1 MAYFFVAPFDRVEQ
15 RRLSEKLALAVARS
29 SRSPIG
35 GDHLPHSATGR
46 NGSISRASHAA
57 YERLSATG
65 SAADQSLLE
74 YQIIFENAI
83 VGICSMRNRILLR
96 CNRRMEQIFGF
107 GPGELDQ
114 QPVRILYPNKEAY
127 ERIDKVYANF
137 PRHNQYVHEP
147 QLVRKDGRL
156 IWCIVSGRLLD
167 PREPAAGSIWV
178 VQDITERRITENALR
193 QANKRLEMRVE
204 QRTTN
209 LRRTNQALKVEVQRR
224 KDMHVALV
232 ESREKYRAL
241 FRTFPIGVAIT
252 DDQGNIVEV
261 NRALQRLTGRR
272 DIAGIQRIGSQAG
285 DLIKPDGG
293 EVSRENLARVR
304 ALREHRRIED
314 EEVGLLL
321 PDGSRLWFNTIAA
334 PIPVRGYG
342 VVATYS
348 DVTERKQAVEREKRQ
363 QAEFSRA
370 ARLNVMGEMAS
381 ALAHELGQPLS
392 SCLNYLEGLI
402 LRLEVGTAETADIAT
417 ALASARRQAERAG
430 EIVNRVRNY
439 VRRHRPERR
448 IVDVN
453 EIIRDVVSFL
463 SFEARSQGSV
473 VRLALAPQR
482 LAAFVDR
489 VEIEQVVL
497 NLLKNAIDAVC
508 AVPKRRRAASIAAWQ
523 AAPSA
528 SLRPPT
534 TKPSAPPSPA
544 AELFCLDKSEVA
556 TSGAAPPELW
566 GHRDRGRCDR
576 GAQVVYGV
584 CSLDFQAGFSWL
596 PARVLSLGEGARRI
610 RRSAARRR
618 QTGSLPL
625 AKRWT

>member
-1 MAYFFVAPFDRVEQ
+1 M
-15 RRLSEKLALAVARS
+15 
-29 SRSPIG
+29 
-35 GDHLPHSATGR
+35 PHR
-46 NGSISRASHAA
+46 K
-57 YERLSATG
+57 LSASG
-65 SAADQSLLE
+65 SEGGHSLLE

-137 PRHNQYVHEP
+137 PRHNQYIHEP
-147 QLVRKDGRL
+147 QLVRKDSRL

-167 PREPAAGSIWV
+167 PRKPAEGSIWV
-178 VQDITERRITENALR
+178 VQDITERRIIENAFR
-193 QANKRLEMRVE
+193 RANKRLEMRVE

-252 DDQGNIVEV
+252 DDKGNIVEV
-261 NRALQRLTGRR
+261 NRALHRLTGLKE
-272 DIAGIQRIGSQAG
+272 IADIQRIGARAG
-285 DLIKPDGG
+285 DLIKPDGS

-314 EEVGLLL
+314 EEVGLLR
-321 PDGSRLWFNTIAA
+321 PDGCRVWFNTIAA

-342 VVATYS
+342 VVAAYS
-348 DVTERKQAVEREKRQ
+348 DVTERKQAIEREKRQ

-402 LRLEVGTAETADIAT
+402 LRLEVGKAETADIAT

-448 IVDVN
+448 IVNVN

-497 NLLKNAIDAVC
+497 NLLKNALDAVC
-508 AVPKRRRAASIAAWQ
+508 AVPKRRRIVSI
-523 AAPSA
+523 S
-528 SLRPPT
+528 T
-534 TKPSAPPSPA
+534 
-544 AELFCLDKSEVA
+544 
-556 TSGAAPPELW
+556 
-566 GHRDRGRCDR
+566 
-576 GAQVVYGV
+576 
-584 CSLDFQAGFSWL
+584 
-596 PARVLSLGEGARRI
+596 
-610 RRSAARRR
+610 RSR
-618 QTGSLPL
+618 
-625 AKRWT
+625 

>member
-232 ESREKYRAL
+232 ESREL
-241 FRTFPIGVAIT
+241 
-252 DDQGNIVEV
+252 
-261 NRALQRLTGRR
+261 
-272 DIAGIQRIGSQAG
+272 
-285 DLIKPDGG
+285 
-293 EVSRENLARVR
+293 
-304 ALREHRRIED
+304 
-314 EEVGLLL
+314 
-321 PDGSRLWFNTIAA
+321 
-334 PIPVRGYG
+334 
-342 VVATYS
+342 
-348 DVTERKQAVEREKRQ
+348 
-363 QAEFSRA
+363 
-370 ARLNVMGEMAS
+370 
-381 ALAHELGQPLS
+381 
-392 SCLNYLEGLI
+392 
-402 LRLEVGTAETADIAT
+402 
-417 ALASARRQAERAG
+417 
-430 EIVNRVRNY
+430 
-439 VRRHRPERR
+439 
-448 IVDVN
+448 
-453 EIIRDVVSFL
+453 
-463 SFEARSQGSV
+463 
-473 VRLALAPQR
+473 
-482 LAAFVDR
+482 
-489 VEIEQVVL
+489 
-497 NLLKNAIDAVC
+497 C
-508 AVPKRRRAASIAAWQ
+508 ARRAAINKII
-523 AAPSA
+523 
-528 SLRPPT
+528 T
-534 TKPSAPPSPA
+534 
-544 AELFCLDKSEVA
+544 FHCLM
-556 TSGAAPPELW
+556 W
-566 GHRDRGRCDR
+566 
-576 GAQVVYGV
+576 
-584 CSLDFQAGFSWL
+584 
-596 PARVLSLGEGARRI
+596 
-610 RRSAARRR
+610 
-618 QTGSLPL
+618 
-625 AKRWT
+625 